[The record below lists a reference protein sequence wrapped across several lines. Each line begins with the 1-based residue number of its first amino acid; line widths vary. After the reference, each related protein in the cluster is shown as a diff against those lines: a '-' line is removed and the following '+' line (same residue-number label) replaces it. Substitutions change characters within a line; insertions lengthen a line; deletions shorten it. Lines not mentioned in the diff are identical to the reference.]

1 MAAEK
6 KEKQTSRLGEFFTG
20 VRAEFQRISWPDRV
34 SVGRQTTAVVCVSV
48 ITGALIALL
57 DYAFELGMNFLFTL

>member
-1 MAAEK
+1 MAVQK
-6 KEKQTSRLGEFFTG
+6 KEGAASRLGNFFTG
-20 VRAEFQRISWPDRV
+20 VKAEFGKITWPTRE

-57 DYAFELGMNFLFTL
+57 DYAFEMGMNFLFSL